1 MYAIICLLATE
12 ANICHLFICAFSE
25 NLIQK
30 KLMIDVSME
39 GTYTSVKENT
49 NPSSQGVCL
58 ALRYFDRS
66 QS

>member
-1 MYAIICLLATE
+1 
-12 ANICHLFICAFSE
+12 
-25 NLIQK
+25 
-30 KLMIDVSME
+30 LMIDVSME